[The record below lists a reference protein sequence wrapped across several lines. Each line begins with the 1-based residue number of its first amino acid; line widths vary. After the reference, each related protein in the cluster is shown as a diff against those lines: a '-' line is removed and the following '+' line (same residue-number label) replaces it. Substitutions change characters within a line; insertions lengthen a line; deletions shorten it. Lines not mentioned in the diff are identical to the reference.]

1 MLLTLA
7 WLNSACSGRRD
18 KTVRH
23 GSCEIVLQHLSEKS
37 WTKGKSMWKTKA
49 ICRRRRR
56 RLSWNCLLIT
66 FAFSTSCFR
75 VIPVVSLVSSMIDH
89 KLKHHIPLYSSSL
102 YKNVCACVLPKFMNL
117 PSAASVFII
126 ISFFFFFFFL
136 ATAVLNMAIVIW
148 IVCVCV
154 CVQEQE
160 RGDIQSF
167 CILTARAFICL
178 CRSASAGAPDGKRS
192 RYTTCV
198 VCPSRHT
205 RLRAPW
211 AAEAGHWPCRTR
223 TVPYGAKSKGEK
235 RRRRPHNSS
244 ARVLYINRQLY

>member
-1 MLLTLA
+1 MIHTKREFLIKGTHKLCSVQTKYFLAQCRIAEKRDVIIYSRRCKKKKKKIMLLTLA

-56 RLSWNCLLIT
+56 RRLSWNCLLIT

-102 YKNVCACVLPKFMNL
+102 YKNVC
-117 PSAASVFII
+117 
-126 ISFFFFFFFL
+126 
-136 ATAVLNMAIVIW
+136 
-148 IVCVCV
+148 VCVCTPQVHEFTIICVRLYYYFLLLLLLLLGDCRLEYGDCDMNSV
-154 CVQEQE
+154 CV
-160 RGDIQSF
+160 
-167 CILTARAFICL
+167 CARA
-178 CRSASAGAPDGKRS
+178 RAGWYSIILHSDG
-192 RYTTCV
+192 
-198 VCPSRHT
+198 
-205 RLRAPW
+205 
-211 AAEAGHWPCRTR
+211 
-223 TVPYGAKSKGEK
+223 
-235 RRRRPHNSS
+235 SS
-244 ARVLYINRQLY
+244 VHLSMSECQCWCAWW